1 MGNSTNHY
9 NNFEEF
15 MQASIDAAS
24 LELEKKHGI
33 SIISIIE
40 SSKEAQVKFAKIIR
54 DTVNGPHNYEQRL
67 KQLSENRQDVEPL
80 IKECASSIMLQ
91 VVLSD
96 IF

>member
-9 NNFEEF
+9 NNFEKF
-15 MQASIDAAS
+15 MQASINAAS
-24 LELEKKHGI
+24 QELESKHGL
-33 SIISIIE
+33 SIVSIIE
-40 SSKEAQVKFAKIIR
+40 SSKEARGKFAKIVK
-54 DTVNGPHNYEQRL
+54 DTVNGPHNYEQRF